1 MKNIFTLL
9 IVLLLTLLA
18 AFHAADK
25 PPTTGPA
32 APLLAV
38 DYAC

>member
-9 IVLLLTLLA
+9 IVPLLAPLA
-18 AFHAADK
+18 AFYAADK
-25 PPTTGPA
+25 PPATRRA
-32 APLLAV
+32 APLLDA